1 VTLNFKRVVFSRAIR
16 IGIYIPYNH
25 DGNILLRKAGWAIGV
40 YLKSLLSRYILVCC
54 YKKKKLKEDELHHN
68 VVEDAVKSLISLARF
83 SRQDCN
89 DMAIS
94 LETR

>member
-1 VTLNFKRVVFSRAIR
+1 MTLNFKQVVFSRAIR
-16 IGIYIPYNH
+16 IGIYIPYID
-25 DGNILLRKAGWAIGV
+25 DGNKLLRKVGCAIGV

-54 YKKKKLKEDELHHN
+54 CKKKLKEDELHHN
-68 VVEDAVKSLISLARF
+68 VVEDAVKSSISLARF